1 MKATMAVL
9 CASVVLSA
17 QEAGFGIWEE
27 STPESQGMDS
37 TELVN
42 LVRYINQ
49 QGKALDSLLIIRH
62 GRLVLELYYPPYTR
76 DKDHIVNSVTK
87 SFVSALVGIAIGQG
101 QVRSDRSTLL
111 DYFPEVA
118 DASKYPGKASIQ
130 IRDLLTM
137 NSSIDWPQY
146 GPNNVSDEMDRSPN
160 WVEFILRR
168 PMAAKPGS
176 QSNYSNGDAHLL
188 SAIIQRATGEDSL
201 EYGWKHLF
209 EPLGMPRPRWFRD
222 PQGINIG
229 SATIYLPP
237 REMAKLGY
245 LYLHDGAWAG
255 KQIVPAEWVRA
266 SLQRYTGIQ
275 TSAGLVDYGYYWWLY
290 PRLGMSE
297 AWGGAGQRIAILRN
311 LDMVTVMT
319 ADMSDDAPVTAFSSE
334 IYKRILRSARAQS
347 ALPENVQSLD
357 ELAGLI
363 RSAAVARA
371 RPERA
376 VWPIATAGILVL
388 LGIIT
393 WLVMR
398 GRKSASEVRV
408 G

>member
-9 CASVVLSA
+9 CASVILSA
-17 QEAGFGIWEE
+17 QATEFGIWEE
-27 STPESQGMDS
+27 ATPESQGMDS
-37 TELVN
+37 TELVK
-42 LVRYINQ
+42 LLRYINQ
-49 QGKALDSLLIIRH
+49 QGKALDSLLVVRH

-76 DKDHIVNSVTK
+76 DKDHIVNSITK
-87 SFVSALVGIAIGQG
+87 SFVSALVGIAIDQG
-101 QVRSDRSTLL
+101 YVRGDRSTLL

-137 NSSIDWPQY
+137 NSGIDWPQY
-146 GPNNVSDEMDRSPN
+146 GPNNVSNQMDRSPN
-160 WVEFILRR
+160 WVQFILSR
-168 PMAAKPGS
+168 PMAGKPGS

-201 EYGWKHLF
+201 EFGWQNLF
-209 EPLGMPRPRWFRD
+209 EPLGIPRPKWFRD

-255 KQIVPAEWVRA
+255 KQIVPAEWVRT
-266 SLQRYTGIQ
+266 SLQRHTGIQ

-290 PRLGMSE
+290 PQLGMSE
-297 AWGGAGQRIAILRN
+297 AWGGAGQRIAIFRN

-319 ADMSDDAPVTAFSSE
+319 ADISDDAPVTAFSSE
-334 IYKRILRSARAQS
+334 IYKRILRAARAQP
-347 ALPENVQSLD
+347 ALPENVRSLD
-357 ELAGLI
+357 ELHGLV
-363 RSAAVARA
+363 RSAAAVRP

-376 VWPIATAGILVL
+376 SWPITTAGILVL
-388 LGIIT
+388 FGIT
-393 WLVMR
+393 WLALR
-398 GRKSASEVRV
+398 WRTKAREVRV

>member
-1 MKATMAVL
+1 MKAPMAVL

-17 QEAGFGIWEE
+17 QPAEIGTWEE
-27 STPESQGMDS
+27 STPESQGMES
-37 TELVN
+37 TELVK
-42 LVRYINQ
+42 LLGYINQ

-62 GRLVLELYYPPYTR
+62 GRLILELDYPPYTR
-76 DKDHIVNSVTK
+76 DKEHIVNSVTK
-87 SFVSALVGIAIGQG
+87 NFISALVGIAIDQG
-101 QVRSDRSTLL
+101 YVHGDRSTLL

-137 NSSIDWPQY
+137 NSGIDWPQY
-146 GPNNVSDEMDRSPN
+146 GPNNVSDEMGRSPN

-201 EYGWKHLF
+201 EFGWKHLF
-209 EPLGMPRPRWFRD
+209 QPLGIPRPKWFRD

-245 LYLHDGAWAG
+245 LYLHDGTWGG

-266 SLQRYTGIQ
+266 SLERHTGIQ
-275 TSAGLVDYGYYWWLY
+275 ISAGLVDYGYYWWLY
-290 PRLGMSE
+290 PQLGMSE
-297 AWGGAGQRIAILRN
+297 AWGGAGQRIAIFRD

-319 ADMSDDAPVTAFSSE
+319 ADISDDAPVTTFSSE
-334 IYKRILRSARAQS
+334 LYRRILRAARTQS
-347 ALPENVQSLD
+347 ALPENVRSQE
-357 ELAGLI
+357 ELGELV
-363 RSAAVARA
+363 RSAAEARP

-376 VWPIATAGILVL
+376 PWPIATAGVL
-388 LGIIT
+388 ALFGIT
-393 WLVMR
+393 WLVLR
-398 GRKSASEVRV
+398 QRRSAGEVRV
-408 G
+408 R

>member
-17 QEAGFGIWEE
+17 QPAKTSAWEE

-37 TELVN
+37 TELVK
-42 LVRYINQ
+42 LLRYINH

-62 GRLVLELYYPPYTR
+62 DRIVLELYYPPYTR
-76 DKDHIVNSVTK
+76 DKEHIVNSVTK
-87 SFVSALVGIAIGQG
+87 SFISALVGIAIKQRF
-101 QVRSDRSTLL
+101 VPNESSTLL
-111 DYFPEVA
+111 DWFPEVA
-118 DASKYPGKASIQ
+118 DANQYPGKASIQ

-137 NSSIDWPQY
+137 NSGIDWPQY
-146 GPNNVSDEMDRSPN
+146 GPNNVSDEMGRSPN

-201 EYGWKHLF
+201 EFGWKHLF
-209 EPLGMPRPRWFRD
+209 EPLGIPRPKWFRD

-255 KQIVPAEWVRA
+255 NQIVPSEWVRT
-266 SLQRYTGIQ
+266 SLQRHTGIQ
-275 TSAGLVDYGYYWWLY
+275 ISAGIADYGYYWWLY
-290 PRLGMSE
+290 PKLGMSE
-297 AWGGAGQRIAILRN
+297 AWGGAGQRIAIFRD
-311 LDMVTVMT
+311 LDLVTVMT
-319 ADMSDDAPVTAFSSE
+319 ADIADDAPVTSFSTE
-334 IYKRILRSARAQS
+334 IYRRIVSSVKARST
-347 ALPENVQSLD
+347 LPENLPSLD
-357 ELAGLI
+357 ILHGLI
-363 RSAAVARA
+363 REAATT
-371 RPERA
+371 RPRPQR
-376 VWPIATAGILVL
+376 VSWPMTTTAVL
-388 LGIIT
+388 LLFGMV
-393 WLVMR
+393 WLTLR
-398 GRKSASEVRV
+398 RRKK